1 MIIGRQSRNLSQ
13 SGHFPAAG
21 LLAQRKA
28 IGADW
33 RHTLDDCA
41 AQMVDFVVKFKETWV
56 LLGVRLAAP
65 PVFVADRE
73 LEGAGMGLPVA
84 RRIVQR
90 HGGSIAVDGKI
101 GSSTIIRFTFPAGR
115 QDFAQ

>member
-1 MIIGRQSRNLSQ
+1 MIIGRQSQNLSPD
-13 SGHFPAAG
+13 GHFPAAG

-28 IGADW
+28 ISADW

-41 AQMVDFVVKFKETWV
+41 AQMVDFVVKFKETCW
-56 LLGVRLAAP
+56 VRLAAP
-65 PVFVADRE
+65 PGFADRE
-73 LEGAGMGLPVA
+73 LGGAGRGLAMA

-101 GSSTIIRFTFPAGR
+101 GSSAIFRFTFPAGR
-115 QDFAQ
+115 EDFAQ